1 MSRILVTGS
10 AGFIGFHLSKKLL
23 ESGRQ
28 VVGIDNLNQYYS
40 VALKE
45 ARNRELQK
53 YPEFRFLKMDMTN
66 REELSNLLQSETFE
80 TVYHLAAQA
89 GVRYSLEN
97 PAAYLTSNI
106 DATFNLLEIA
116 RHLKSAPHLMMASSS
131 SVYGLSK
138 TYPFREDDPADR
150 PVALYGAT
158 KRSTELMAHAYSHLF
173 QLRTTMLRFF
183 SVYGPWGRPDVALY
197 HFVDRIS
204 HDQEIEVYN
213 HGDMIRDFTY
223 VDDIVDGMIGL
234 AAARLGES
242 QNLHEVFNIGCADPR
257 TLMEFIR
264 SIEASLGK
272 KAKIKFLPDQ
282 PGDIYKSFADVS
294 KLKAL
299 TGYKPRIKMEEGI
312 ERFVKWYKEYEQK
325 K

>member
-1 MSRILVTGS
+1 MARILVTGS
-10 AGFIGFHLSKKLL
+10 TGFIGFHLSKKLL
-23 ESGRQ
+23 EMGHQ
-28 VVGIDNLNQYYS
+28 VVGIDNINSYYS

-45 ARNRELQK
+45 ARNRELQRISG
-53 YPEFRFLKMDMTN
+53 FQFIKMDMVN
-66 REELSNLLQSETFE
+66 REALEELLRRESFE

-97 PAAYLTSNI
+97 PQAYLTSNI

-116 RHLKSAPHLMMASSS
+116 RHLKNPPSLMIASSS
-131 SVYGLSK
+131 SVYGLSQR
-138 TYPFREDDPADR
+138 YPFREDDPADK

-158 KRSTELMAHAYSHLF
+158 KRATELMAHAYSHLF

-204 HDQEIEVYN
+204 RGQEIEVYN

-223 VDDIVDGMIGL
+223 VDDIVDGMTAL
-234 AAARLGES
+234 AEARARPG
-242 QNLHEVFNIGCADPR
+242 QALHEVFNIGCSHPR

-264 SIEASLGK
+264 SIEKSLGM
-272 KAKIKFLPDQ
+272 KATIKYLPDQ
-282 PGDIYKSFADVS
+282 PGDIYKSYADVS
-294 KLKAL
+294 KLQAL
-299 TGYKPRIKMEEGI
+299 TDYRPQVMMEDGV
-312 ERFVKWYKEYEQK
+312 ERFVKWYREYEQNK
-325 K
+325 

>member
-1 MSRILVTGS
+1 MARILVTGS
-10 AGFIGFHLSKKLL
+10 AGFIGFHLSQKLL
-23 ESGRQ
+23 SQGHQ
-28 VVGIDNLNQYYS
+28 VVGLDNLNNYYS
-40 VALKE
+40 IELKH

-53 YPEFRFLKMDMTN
+53 HSSFRFLKLDMSI
-66 REELSNLLQSETFE
+66 REDLEAVLRSENFE
-80 TVYHLAAQA
+80 TVFHLAAQA

-97 PAAYLTSNI
+97 PQAYLTSNI
-106 DATFNLLEIA
+106 DATFNLLETA
-116 RHLKSAPHLMMASSS
+116 RHLKNPPHLMMASSS

-150 PVALYGAT
+150 PVALYGAS
-158 KRSTELMAHAYSHLF
+158 KRSTELMAHSYSHLF

-197 HFVDRIS
+197 HFVDRICKD
-204 HDQEIEVYN
+204 HEIEVYN

-223 VDDIVDGMIGL
+223 VDDIVDGMIAL
-234 AAARLGES
+234 AGARTKPG
-242 QNLHEVFNIGCADPR
+242 QNAYEIFNIGCSQPR

-264 SIEASLGK
+264 SIETSLGK
-272 KAKIKFLPDQ
+272 KANIRYLPDQ

-294 KLKAL
+294 KLQAL
-299 TGYKPRIKMEEGI
+299 TDYSPKVKMEEGI
-312 ERFVKWYKEYEQK
+312 ERFVKWYREYEK